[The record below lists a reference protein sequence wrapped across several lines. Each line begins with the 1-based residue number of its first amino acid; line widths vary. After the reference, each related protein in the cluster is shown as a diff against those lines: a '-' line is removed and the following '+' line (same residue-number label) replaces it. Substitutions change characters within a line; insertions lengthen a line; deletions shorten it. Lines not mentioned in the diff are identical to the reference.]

1 MRVIPRKLVNL
12 AKKID
17 PHAEK
22 RALGHRRNLYDED
35 SWRVFRIMSEFVD
48 GFEFLSQVEPAVT
61 VFGSARTQPDD
72 PYYQLAREIGFKLA
86 KSGFSVIT
94 GGGPG
99 IMEAANQG
107 ASEAGGRSVGMNIE
121 LPMEQK
127 LNPFVNLQVGF
138 RYFFVRKVMF
148 IKYSSAVIIMPG
160 GFGTM
165 DECFEVLT
173 LIQTNKI
180 RRFPII
186 LVGREYWS
194 GLLEWLRS
202 FMLPRGMIEAAD
214 LANFKVMDSVSQ
226 ILREVKKASAP
237 KMGKGNF

>member
-1 MRVIPRKLVNL
+1 MKFIARNLTNMTQKL
-12 AKKID
+12 KPKS
-17 PHAEK
+17 
-22 RALGHRRNLYDED
+22 GHRESLYDED

-48 GFEFLSQVEPAVT
+48 GFEFLSQIEPAVT
-61 VFGSARTQPDD
+61 VFGSARTKPDD
-72 PYYQLAREIGFKLA
+72 PYYKLATEIGFRLA

-99 IMEAANQG
+99 LMEAANKG

-127 LNPFVNLQVGF
+127 INPYVNFQVGF
-138 RYFFVRKVMF
+138 RYFFIRKVMF
-148 IKYSSAVIIMPG
+148 IKHASAVIIMPG

-186 LVGREYWS
+186 MVGSEYWS
-194 GLLEWLRS
+194 GLLDWLRNT
-202 FMLPRGMIEAAD
+202 MTDRKMIEPQD
-214 LANFKVMDSVSQ
+214 LSMFKLMDDPKQ
-226 ILREVKKASAP
+226 ILREVKKFTRP
-237 KMGKGNF
+237 KNGKANF